1 MVSSGRHGETHK
13 PAAERLVRKI
23 PFERAYA
30 AITESMRLT
39 HLGRGVCIAKTIATA
54 IQAKQL
60 APNFEF
66 EQPANDLGLS
76 IMEICTI
83 ADNSPAGSS

>member
-1 MVSSGRHGETHK
+1 
-13 PAAERLVRKI
+13 
-23 PFERAYA
+23 
-30 AITESMRLT
+30 MRLT

-54 IQAKQL
+54 IQAKKL
-60 APNFEF
+60 AQNFEF